1 MAQHTAP
8 VAPPRTRVVVQL
20 LAGCAVAAVLL
31 LTGAHTAPAHSPR
44 SAAAQTVTPTSAA
57 TTAAAPGEWNS
68 GGA

>member
-20 LAGCAVAAVLL
+20 LAGCAMAAVLL
-31 LTGAHTAPAHSPR
+31 LTGAHTAPAHS
-44 SAAAQTVTPTSAA
+44 AAAQTVTPTTAP
-57 TTAAAPGEWNS
+57 TTAAAPSEWNS